1 MNRMLRI
8 RMLASVFIP
17 AILLSSCNLQ
27 GAGPAAT
34 SATAAPEKETAAPV
48 PTNTETTA
56 PRTTLTGAACQTS
69 EDGALNLCFLDIS
82 DGQTIA
88 ANPDGPISISAEAS
102 GATVTGIT
110 LSADPGDYAKY
121 VENSGG
127 SDPFRADFSWTPALG
142 AGTYR
147 LKLEAMNGDKSETA
161 IISLSVTVTGLS
173 AISPTLTLAPGE
185 VPSEIR
191 TQVLETY
198 RTTFGIHLTE
208 PVIAR
213 KFRSGVDDPWVSPAY
228 IGNTFYE
235 VDIFP
240 DGRVEAWTTPLFP
253 NTNVDIKNSLFK
265 DPLCR
270 PAGVYSMLVIFLDF
284 GNLSVGK
291 DEVLA
296 DLEAATTAVNA
307 DYAAYPSAG
316 PGSAPIL
323 HINTTGVFIPVPAG
337 VAGFLMKPDK
347 VQQYT
352 GVDPSNYT
360 WIAQVDLDA
369 NSTLRFSSGG
379 PDNTSFGY
387 SFSGCPP
394 TKTIL
399 NIQITIDAK
408 EELTGSGNRLWDTM
422 LAHEVFH
429 LFGYPGSHIWPCIS
443 GPQKDASDS
452 CGNGA
457 YIPAL
462 MLGWVDVDGD
472 QVPEILDTT
481 PYGILSS

>member
-34 SATAAPEKETAAPV
+34 PAAASPENETAASAPTGTETAAPP
-48 PTNTETTA
+48 PTSTNS
-56 PRTTLTGAACQTS
+56 ACQTS
-69 EDGALNLCFLDIS
+69 EDGSLSLCFLNVS
-82 DGQTIA
+82 DGQTIPA
-88 ANPDGPISISAEAS
+88 IPGGSITVSAEAS
-102 GATVTGIT
+102 GATVTGIS
-110 LSADPGDYAKY
+110 LSADPGDYAKFTA
-121 VENSGG
+121 NSGS
-127 SDPFRADFSWTPALG
+127 SDPFQTDFSWIPTLG

-147 LKLEAMNGDKSETA
+147 LMLETLNADKSETA
-161 IISLSVTVTGLS
+161 MVSVSVSVTGLAS
-173 AISPTLTLAPGE
+173 VSPTLTLAPGE
-185 VPSEIR
+185 VPDNIR

-198 RTTFGIHLTE
+198 RTTFGITLTA

-228 IGNTFYE
+228 IGDTFYE
-235 VDIFP
+235 VDIMP
-240 DGRVEAWTTPLFP
+240 GGQIETWTTPLFP
-253 NTNVDIKNSLFK
+253 NTDVDIKHSLFK

-284 GNLSVGK
+284 GNLPVGK

-296 DLEAATTAVNA
+296 DLETATASINS

-316 PGSAPIL
+316 SGSAPIL
-323 HINTTGVFIPVPAG
+323 HINTTGVFIPVPPE
-337 VAGFLMKPDK
+337 VAGHLMEPGK

-369 NSTLRFSSGG
+369 DSTFRFSSGG

-387 SFSGCPP
+387 SFSGCPAV
-394 TKTIL
+394 KSIL

-408 EELTGSGNRLWDTM
+408 EELTGSENRLWDTM

-429 LFGYPGSHIWPCIS
+429 LFGYPGSHNWPCIS
-443 GPQKDASDS
+443 GPQKDPSDS

-462 MLGWVDVDGD
+462 ELGWVDVDGD
-472 QVPEILDTT
+472 QVPEILDPT
-481 PYGILSS
+481 PYGIAAS